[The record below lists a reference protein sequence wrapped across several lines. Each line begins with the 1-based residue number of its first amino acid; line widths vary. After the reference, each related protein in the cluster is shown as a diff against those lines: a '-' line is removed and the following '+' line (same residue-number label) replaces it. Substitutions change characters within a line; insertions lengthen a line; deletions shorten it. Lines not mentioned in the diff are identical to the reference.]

1 MKYKNFAYLQKSTPQ
16 VTLRIHQHSIH
27 LYLFIHTTISMYVG
41 QSCLVRYPIPGY
53 NLSDKMFEWHKA
65 TILSV
70 KKDTVSV
77 IWQEGEW
84 VGRETYGLRKDT
96 IIVTGIEIE
105 IQRIKSDIQELKMNT
120 NNILCFLQSLKD
132 EVKDLKKPF
141 VLEDMVNYGDIRNSL
156 KSLELDSSIEFS
168 DPNENRNARY
178 FS

>member
-1 MKYKNFAYLQKSTPQ
+1 
-16 VTLRIHQHSIH
+16 
-27 LYLFIHTTISMYVG
+27 MYIG
-41 QSCLVRYPIPGY
+41 QSCLVRYPVPGY

-84 VGRETYGLRKDT
+84 TGRETYGLRKDT

-105 IQRIKSDIQELKMNT
+105 IQHIKTDIQELKINT
-120 NNILCFLQSLKD
+120 TNILRFMQSLKD
-132 EVKDLKKPF
+132 EIKDLKKAF
-141 VLEDMVNYGDIRNSL
+141 SLEDMVNYGDTTAIRNSL
-156 KSLELDSSIEFS
+156 KSLELDSSLEFS
-168 DPNENRNARY
+168 DPNRNPNARY

>member
-1 MKYKNFAYLQKSTPQ
+1 
-16 VTLRIHQHSIH
+16 
-27 LYLFIHTTISMYVG
+27 MYIG

-105 IQRIKSDIQELKMNT
+105 IQHIKTDIQELKINT
-120 NNILCFLQSLKD
+120 NNILCFMQSLKD
-132 EVKDLKKPF
+132 EIKDLKKAF
-141 VLEDMVNYGDIRNSL
+141 TLEDMVNYGDTTNIRNSL
-156 KSLELDSSIEFS
+156 KSLELDSSLEFS
-168 DPNENRNARY
+168 DPNRNPNQRY